1 MITSIPAAF
10 LGGYVGIDASIYKKV
25 LGVVLAFAILRMV
38 GVFGRERTNIE
49 LPRLWQGLV
58 TGVLIGFMSGMIG
71 IGGGI
76 VLSPVILLMG
86 WGDMK
91 TTAAVSAPFIWVNSA
106 AGMGGM
112 LMSGIS
118 IDSDAFLMVAVVMIG
133 GMLGGYMGSGRFS
146 NARLKY
152 MLAFVLAIACVKL
165 FLV

>member
-1 MITSIPAAF
+1 
-10 LGGYVGIDASIYKKV
+10 
-25 LGVVLAFAILRMV
+25 
-38 GVFGRERTNIE
+38 
-49 LPRLWQGLV
+49 
-58 TGVLIGFMSGMIG
+58 MSGMIG

-133 GMLGGYMGSGRFS
+133 GMLGGDMGSGRFS